1 MNPLKWKLHWQI
13 LASLSLAFATG
24 IFLNGPAHPVD
35 GEAPAWVASAK
46 YYISFP
52 GTLFL
57 NALKMIVV
65 PLVVSSIVLGILNV
79 GAEKD
84 FGRLGIKTLGFYV
97 LTGLLAVVVGL
108 MMVNLLQP
116 GNVDPEIHAQ
126 MKIQGESADSGKV
139 AGALENAERGSRGFL
154 EIFIRMIPVNLFAAA
169 SEGKLLGLIFF
180 SLLFG
185 YFASRLPEKQ
195 RNTQFAFWESLNSAI
210 VNLTQFIIR
219 FAPIGVFGLVAPTI
233 IDTGWGLFKVMG
245 VFAVTVVAALC
256 IHFLITLPLLL
267 RLLGKVKNPYRHHR
281 AMAPALLTAFSTAS
295 SSSTLPLTM
304 SCVNKNAGV
313 SKKITGFTLPLGATV
328 NMDGTALY
336 ECVVVIFLAQLF
348 NVQMEFADQFQVV
361 LLALLTSIGVAG
373 IPSAS
378 LVAIIVILNAAGFS
392 AENIA
397 MGVGIV
403 LVVDRVLDMIRT
415 AVNVFGDS
423 CAAVVIARSEGEK
436 GVLE

>member
-13 LASLSLAFATG
+13 LASLCLALATG
-24 IFLNGPAHPVD
+24 ILLNGPAHPAE

-46 YYISFP
+46 YYIGFP

-57 NALKMIVV
+57 NALKMVVV

-79 GAEKD
+79 GADKD
-84 FGRLGIKTLGFYV
+84 FGRLGLKTLGFYV
-97 LTGLLAVVVGL
+97 LTGLLAVLVGL
-108 MMVNLLQP
+108 LAVNLFQP
-116 GNVDPEIHAQ
+116 GKVDPAILSQMEAQ
-126 MKIQGESADSGKV
+126 GQDADAGKV
-139 AGALENAERGSRGFL
+139 AGAIENAERGSKGFL
-154 EIFIRMIPVNLFAAA
+154 EIFVRMIPVNLFAAA
-169 SEGKLLGLIFF
+169 AEGKLLGLIFF

-195 RNTQFAFWESLNSAI
+195 RAAQLAFWESLNTAI

-219 FAPIGVFGLVAPTI
+219 FAPIGVFGLVTPTI
-233 IDTGWGLFKVMG
+233 LDTGWGLFKVMG
-245 VFAVTVVAALC
+245 VFALTVVAALG
-256 IHFLITLPLLL
+256 IHFLVTLPLLL
-267 RLLGKVKNPYRHHR
+267 RFLGGVRNPYRHHR

-348 NVQMEFADQFQVV
+348 GVPMEFAAQFQVV
-361 LLALLTSIGVAG
+361 LLALLTSIGVAC

-378 LVAIIVILNAAGFS
+378 LVAIIVILNAAGFPPES
-392 AENIA
+392 IA

-423 CAAVVIARSEGEK
+423 CAAVIIARSEGEK
-436 GVLE
+436 SVLN

>member
-195 RNTQFAFWESLNSAI
+195 RNTQ
-210 VNLTQFIIR
+210 
-219 FAPIGVFGLVAPTI
+219 
-233 IDTGWGLFKVMG
+233 
-245 VFAVTVVAALC
+245 
-256 IHFLITLPLLL
+256 
-267 RLLGKVKNPYRHHR
+267 
-281 AMAPALLTAFSTAS
+281 
-295 SSSTLPLTM
+295 
-304 SCVNKNAGV
+304 
-313 SKKITGFTLPLGATV
+313 
-328 NMDGTALY
+328 
-336 ECVVVIFLAQLF
+336 
-348 NVQMEFADQFQVV
+348 
-361 LLALLTSIGVAG
+361 
-373 IPSAS
+373 
-378 LVAIIVILNAAGFS
+378 
-392 AENIA
+392 
-397 MGVGIV
+397 
-403 LVVDRVLDMIRT
+403 
-415 AVNVFGDS
+415 
-423 CAAVVIARSEGEK
+423 
-436 GVLE
+436 

>member
-1 MNPLKWKLHWQI
+1 
-13 LASLSLAFATG
+13 
-24 IFLNGPAHPVD
+24 
-35 GEAPAWVASAK
+35 
-46 YYISFP
+46 
-52 GTLFL
+52 
-57 NALKMIVV
+57 
-65 PLVVSSIVLGILNV
+65 
-79 GAEKD
+79 
-84 FGRLGIKTLGFYV
+84 
-97 LTGLLAVVVGL
+97 
-108 MMVNLLQP
+108 
-116 GNVDPEIHAQ
+116 
-126 MKIQGESADSGKV
+126 
-139 AGALENAERGSRGFL
+139 
-154 EIFIRMIPVNLFAAA
+154 
-169 SEGKLLGLIFF
+169 
-180 SLLFG
+180 
-185 YFASRLPEKQ
+185 
-195 RNTQFAFWESLNSAI
+195 AI

-423 CAAVVIARSEGEK
+423 CAAVVIARSEGER

>member
-13 LASLSLAFATG
+13 LASLCLALVTG
-24 IFLNGPAHPVD
+24 ILLNGPAHPPE
-35 GEAPAWVASAK
+35 GEAPAWVATAK
-46 YYISFP
+46 YYIGFP

-65 PLVVSSIVLGILNV
+65 PLVVTSIVLGILNV

-84 FGRLGIKTLGFYV
+84 FGRLGLKTLGFYV

-108 MMVNLLQP
+108 LVVNLFQP
-116 GNVDPEIHAQ
+116 GKVDPEVRVQMQAQ
-126 MKIQGESADSGKV
+126 GDAADADKV
-139 AGALENAERGSRGFL
+139 AGAIGNAERGSKGFL
-154 EIFIRMIPVNLFAAA
+154 EIFVRMIPTNLFAAA
-169 SEGKLLGLIFF
+169 AEGKLLGLIFF

-185 YFASRLPEKQ
+185 FFASRLPEKQ
-195 RNTQFAFWESLNSAI
+195 RRTQLAFWESLNSAI

-233 IDTGWGLFKVMG
+233 LDTGWGLFRVMA
-245 VFAVTVVAALC
+245 VFAVTVVVALG
-256 IHFLITLPLLL
+256 IHFFVTLPLLL
-267 RLLGKVKNPYRHHR
+267 RVLGRVRNPYRHYR

-348 NVQMEFADQFQVV
+348 GVPMEFAAQFQVV

-378 LVAIIVILNAAGFS
+378 LVAIIVILNSAGFPPES
-392 AENIA
+392 IA
-397 MGVGIV
+397 AGVGIV
-403 LVVDRVLDMIRT
+403 LVVDRVLDMLRT

-423 CAAVVIARSEGEK
+423 CAAVVIARSEGES